1 MWVKRA
7 KSANALFTNTV
18 FGFIRKHE
26 KAESIQVPQMIK
38 YLILNDY
45 LLKETIETYPCGI
58 KELDQYASARFHYG
72 SIKIDPQD
80 ESIAEYEW
88 TLHLQSSPWGIADN
102 SLIGLV
108 MCPVQYTPSDLPDRV
123 YGIMCSHKHYFY
135 VIGSLFDPQ
144 YIGMKSARAKT
155 VVMTFNVVN
164 KDLLFD
170 INGGEYCFKLKESDG
185 VNGLK
190 VGKCR
195 LLVDLLGLSSDAVTL
210 GNFSIKQR

>member
-1 MWVKRA
+1 MR
-7 KSANALFTNTV
+7 
-18 FGFIRKHE
+18 
-26 KAESIQVPQMIK
+26 VPQMIK

-58 KELDQYASARFHYG
+58 KAIDQYASARFHYG

-88 TLHLQSSPWGIADN
+88 TLHLQSREIVDN
-102 SLIGLV
+102 FLIGLV
-108 MCPVQYTPSDLPDRV
+108 MCPVQYTPSGLPDRV
-123 YGIMCSHKHYFY
+123 DGIMCAHKQYYY
-135 VIGSLFDPQ
+135 VIGSLFDPRD
-144 YIGMKSARAKT
+144 IGIKSARAKT

-164 KDLLFD
+164 KELLFD
-170 INGGEYCFKLKESDG
+170 INGGEYCIKLKESDG

-195 LLVDLLGLSSDAVTL
+195 LLVDLLGLSSDALTL
-210 GNFSIKQR
+210 GNFSIKHR